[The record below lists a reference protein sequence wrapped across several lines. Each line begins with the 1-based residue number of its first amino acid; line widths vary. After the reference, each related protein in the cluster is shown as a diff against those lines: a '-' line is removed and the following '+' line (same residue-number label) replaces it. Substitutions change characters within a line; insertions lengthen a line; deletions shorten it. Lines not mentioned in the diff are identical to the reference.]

1 MSIPVNNVDVS
12 NAHPIDKMN
21 KDVTPADKDGYD
33 LQYYPS
39 TGWRYIA
46 IKTDE

>member
-1 MSIPVNNVDVS
+1 MSIP
-12 NAHPIDKMN
+12 ADKMN

-33 LQYYPS
+33 LKYYPS

-46 IKTDE
+46 IKTDEQKLQMKNKKKI